1 MQNDFNYGILEITGH
16 RPWPMPSSAWVMTQ
30 TWHDLLFAH
39 WPVDADALRAKIP
52 SGFDLDLF
60 EGQAWLGVVPFHM
73 TNVAP
78 RGIPALPWLSAFPEL
93 NVRTYVRV
101 HGNPGVYFFSL
112 DAANPLAVGVAR
124 ALVHLP
130 YYSASMQVETKDGWV
145 HYRSKRIPSSGNA
158 AELVGRYRPTGGA
171 HQPVDGTLEHF
182 LTERY
187 CLFTVDR
194 SFRAHRLDI
203 HHPPWPLQPA
213 EAELT
218 VNTMAEAAGIRLPAM
233 APLLHF
239 ARRQDMVGWLLAPVD
254 GDRKETRRTGSSQ

>member
-1 MQNDFNYGILEITGH
+1 MQNDFNYGILERTDH
-16 RPWPMPSSAWVMTQ
+16 RPWPMPTSPWIMTQ

-39 WPVDADALRAKIP
+39 WPVDAATLRARIP
-52 SGFDLDLF
+52 SGFELDLF
-60 EGQAWLGVVPFHM
+60 EGQAWLGVVPFRM
-73 TNVAP
+73 ANVGP
-78 RGIPALPWLSAFPEL
+78 RGVPALPWVSEFPEL

-101 HGNPGVYFFSL
+101 GGTPGVYFFSL

-124 ALVHLP
+124 TLVHLP
-130 YYSASMQVETKDGWV
+130 YYSASMQVETRDGWI
-145 HYRSKRIPSSGNA
+145 HYNSRRIPSSGNPA
-158 AELVGRYRPTGGA
+158 QLAGRYRPTGDA
-171 HQPVDGTLEHF
+171 HAPLEGTLEYF

-194 SFRAHRLDI
+194 TFRPHRLDI

-218 VNTMAEAAGIRLPAM
+218 VNTMADAVGIRLPDI

-239 ARRQDMVGWLLAPVD
+239 SLRQDMVGWMLTPV
-254 GDRKETRRTGSSQ
+254 